1 MSGSCCAEPAARASR
16 ERCPVSGGE
25 GRTVKW
31 TTVAALAAGP
41 IPRRQE
47 IRLCL
52 DADCD
57 VVYFGDDGLELRT
70 ADVRTV
76 PGFKAG
82 SDGLVCYC
90 FLHSREVFEREA
102 RTLGASPT
110 LDDVAARVKEGSCA
124 CEVRSPA
131 GRCCLKEI
139 QRLVERASKKG
150 VA

>member
-1 MSGSCCAEPAARASR
+1 MSGSCCADAPAR
-16 ERCPVSGGE
+16 EIRQRCPVSGGA

-31 TTVAALAAGP
+31 TTVAALAVGP

-47 IRLCL
+47 VRLCP
-52 DADCD
+52 DAECD
-57 VVYFGDDGLELRT
+57 VVYYGDDGLELRT

-76 PGFKAG
+76 PGFKTG
-82 SDGLVCYC
+82 SEGLVCYC
-90 FLHSREVFEREA
+90 FLHTREAFEREA

-110 LDDVAARVKEGSCA
+110 LDDVRTQVEEGNCA

-139 QRLVERASKKG
+139 HRLVERASKKG